1 MLGLDPSIQGDRS
14 VACSGPS
21 ARGPRVTARALA
33 LPPPPSPPARG
44 LVAAVVGGARLGGR
58 QGHPLRPA
66 RIGGGGVG
74 DRHGLDEVGLELRLP
89 RGLDLLNLADRSE
102 EPTSALQSLMR
113 ISYNVFC
120 MKKKRYYDTHDTLR

>member
-58 QGHPLRPA
+58 QGHHLRQ
-66 RIGGGGVG
+66 
-74 DRHGLDEVGLELRLP
+74 
-89 RGLDLLNLADRSE
+89 RSE
-102 EPTSALQSLMR
+102 ERRVGKECVSTCRARGLP
-113 ISYNVFC
+113 YHY
-120 MKKKRYYDTHDTLR
+120 KKKKKKTLIEQK